1 MGAGGGEGR
10 GGLIPGSPLSCTLQI
25 PTSIGQTQVEAGQ
38 DPVPETEGACT
49 WGQTE
54 PVQYTQPELGLQ
66 SGLSDPRSYILSSP
80 TGKCQRPLL
89 ASVPPFPHSRLSL
102 SPPSRDPRE
111 AGVHKGAPLVL
122 WAIFS
127 SSRASAHR
135 GLLSLCLPS
144 LHRE

>member
-1 MGAGGGEGR
+1 MRGRGGGGEGAGER
-10 GGLIPGSPLSCTLQI
+10 GLNTRLSLSCTLQI

-54 PVQYTQPELGLQ
+54 PIQYTQPELGLQ
-66 SGLSDPRSYILSSP
+66 SGLSDPRSCILSSP
-80 TGKCQRPLL
+80 TGKCQWAP
-89 ASVPPFPHSRLSL
+89 LSL
-102 SPPSRDPRE
+102 SPSISPQLPLTFPSLQGSVGSWGPQRCP
-111 AGVHKGAPLVL
+111 PCP
-122 WAIFS
+122 